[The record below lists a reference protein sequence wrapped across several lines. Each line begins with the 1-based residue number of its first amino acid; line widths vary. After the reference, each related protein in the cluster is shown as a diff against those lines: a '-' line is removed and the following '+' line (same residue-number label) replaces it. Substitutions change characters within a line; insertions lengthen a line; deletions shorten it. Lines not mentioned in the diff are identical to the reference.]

1 MLRFSAVDHH
11 GNGEYIGLNIAIV
24 D

>member
-11 GNGEYIGLNIAIV
+11 GNGEYIGLIITSV